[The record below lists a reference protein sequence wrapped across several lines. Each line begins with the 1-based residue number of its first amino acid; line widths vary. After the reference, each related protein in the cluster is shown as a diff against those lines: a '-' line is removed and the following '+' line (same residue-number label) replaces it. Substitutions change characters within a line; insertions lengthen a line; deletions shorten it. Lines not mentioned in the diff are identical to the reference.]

1 MNSTLKK
8 VGINRIINSYTDLF
22 FISLPRGQGNEC
34 NNISYNTQLLIN
46 KCFTMI
52 LLISNTTNDGLYW
65 DRMVYK
71 QGIFNSERMR
81 GYENSIFTA
90 RHFRVRNQ

>member
-1 MNSTLKK
+1 MNSVLKK
-8 VGINRIINSYTDLF
+8 DGINRIIDSYTDLF
-22 FISLPRGQGNEC
+22 FISLPRGQGDGG
-34 NNISYNTQLLIN
+34 NNISYETLFSIYNYCII
-46 KCFTMI
+46 I
-52 LLISNTTNDGLYW
+52 LLICNTTNDMHYW

-71 QGIFNSERMR
+71 QGNIDSERMR